1 MVYSLWKKMKE
12 KTVRLNTIILTK
24 VNIKSINDVALPTIA
39 SNKLRGDA
47 IRLGAVCVCDVIN
60 DEI

>member
-1 MVYSLWKKMKE
+1 MKE

-47 IRLGAVCVCDVIN
+47 IRLGAVGVCDVIN